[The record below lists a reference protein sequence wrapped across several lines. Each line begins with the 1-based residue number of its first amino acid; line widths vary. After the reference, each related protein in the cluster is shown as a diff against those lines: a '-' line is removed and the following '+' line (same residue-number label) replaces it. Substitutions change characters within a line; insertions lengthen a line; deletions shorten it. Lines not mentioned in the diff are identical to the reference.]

1 MDHATVSLP
10 LEASLDER
18 DGLYLRR
25 AIAMADRARQ
35 RGNRPFGALI
45 VAADGRVL
53 AEASNANGES
63 GDCTAHAE
71 LSAIRLASPLHDRE
85 ALSAATWYSSAEP

>member
-45 VAADGRVL
+45 VAAAG
-53 AEASNANGES
+53 AIASAFHWFGS
-63 GDCTAHAE
+63 
-71 LSAIRLASPLHDRE
+71 S
-85 ALSAATWYSSAEP
+85 SSAFFTSSIGLPAILRPCAIASASLRIAA